1 MPSMP
6 GTISKVMM
14 LIIKLLKTLKFDGN
28 VMLNIGR
35 YTTIAKPFI
44 MPQRVEREND
54 KRKVKRNYPKTMP

>member
-1 MPSMP
+1 MP

-44 MPQRVEREND
+44 MPQSVEREND